1 MTMAELIAM
10 AVLGAGI
17 VITVIMVWH
26 REAQRQAWWH
36 HEMMTDARQEGYA
49 EGWDAAVEFM
59 KGSQK

>member
-1 MTMAELIAM
+1 MAELIAM
-10 AVLGAGI
+10 TVLGAGI

-59 KGSQK
+59 KGSK

>member
-1 MTMAELIAM
+1 MAELIAM

-36 HEMMTDARQEGYA
+36 HEMMTDAHNNGYA

>member
-1 MTMAELIAM
+1 MAELIAM

-49 EGWDAAVEFM
+49 EGWDAAVQFM
-59 KGSQK
+59 KESQK

>member
-1 MTMAELIAM
+1 MAELIAM

-59 KGSQK
+59 KGSK